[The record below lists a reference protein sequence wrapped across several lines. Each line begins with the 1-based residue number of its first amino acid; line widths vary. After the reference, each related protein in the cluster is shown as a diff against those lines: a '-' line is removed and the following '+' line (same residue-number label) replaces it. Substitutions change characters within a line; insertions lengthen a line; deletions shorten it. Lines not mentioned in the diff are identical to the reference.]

1 MADPHEFDHVM
12 PELGATREKRP
23 EEITENIGAR
33 ILFSILIWIMMNLAS
48 TIIGVLAILQ
58 AVILLL
64 NNKKP
69 NARVADAGTDMGI
82 WYAKATRYI
91 TGDSEVKPWPWTEL
105 D

>member
-12 PELGATREKRP
+12 PDLGGEAKTAP
-23 EEITENIGAR
+23 AEITENIGGR
-33 ILFSILIWIMMNLAS
+33 ILFSIIIWVMMNLAS

-58 AVILLL
+58 TIILIV
-64 NNKKP
+64 NGKKP
-69 NARVADAGTDMGI
+69 NERVANAGTDVGI

>member
-12 PELGATREKRP
+12 PDLGGETKKTP
-23 EEITENIGAR
+23 EEISENIGGR
-33 ILFSILIWIMMNLAS
+33 ILFSIIIWIMMNLAS

-58 AVILLL
+58 TIILIV
-64 NNKKP
+64 NGKKP
-69 NARVADAGTDMGI
+69 NERVANAGTDVGI